1 MPSPKT
7 FERSG
12 QPRTALREYTAFLE
26 LFPADRQSEEVRQR
40 IEYLREFT
48 VLDRAGL
55 NRALQQAWIDELSG
69 KSRQLV
75 LLEVA
80 RVLFSHHDFVT
91 AAQSFKHYATAY
103 PDDHNLS
110 EAQYFLAESLLRLS
124 RQRELEAE
132 PASAD
137 SLRILALGEYRVLV
151 EQNLPRQHSA
161 RRAIPHRQHL
171 GPTRATAPYHTRSRG
186 PPRFATAVNA
196 RSGNYRFRRRVF
208 RAPGGLP
215 RPSPLAASAMPAANS
230 GRPIPLP
237 LGSTRPLRPTT
248 NSTGALPTVRS
259 YPTLYTA
266 RVFA

>member
-1 MPSPKT
+1 MDS
-7 FERSG
+7 R
-12 QPRTALREYTAFLE
+12 RTALREYTAFLE

-91 AAQSFKHYATAY
+91 AAQSFKHYAAAY
-103 PDDHNLS
+103 PDDHNRS

-137 SLRILALGEYRVLV
+137 SLRLLALGEYRLLV
-151 EQNLPRQHSA
+151 GASCPRQHCA
-161 RRAIPHRQHL
+161 RRASPPRQHL
-171 GPTRATAPYHTRSRG
+171 DPARTIAPHYTRSRG
-186 PPRFATAVNA
+186 PPRLAAAVNA
-196 RSGNYRFRRRVF
+196 
-208 RAPGGLP
+208 
-215 RPSPLAASAMPAANS
+215 
-230 GRPIPLP
+230 
-237 LGSTRPLRPTT
+237 
-248 NSTGALPTVRS
+248 
-259 YPTLYTA
+259 
-266 RVFA
+266 